1 MSIKEIKICLESRLR
16 KKGKINIIKTL
27 SQKTKLN
34 NEDIEIL
41 SILNKEI
48 CIGDLSKFFK
58 KEVNYILKK
67 VLDWEDLGIVHLK
80 LSCEDSNLKCIYEE
94 PYSAIDI
101 LKRRPDICN
110 IVAYEREWRKYPTV
124 FDFLAKNSEF
134 YKLKDFEKEIYFN
147 LMGSFLSQLPNK
159 ATILDAGGGIGRFAC
174 EFVKRGYKVHLLDS
188 SRMALRRA
196 LRHLLQQKK
205 TVNFDLHWGDVANL
219 SMFSDATFDGTFAI
233 ELICYCINPKKILKE
248 LIRVTKNGGLI
259 IVSVEG
265 KYGGMLSDHNVS
277 LGKIIKIFKSNLLY
291 IKNHLYVHYYT
302 PETLY
307 KLLEECGIE
316 VLNIFGCHYLA
327 EGILHRLLK
336 ENKLDNK
343 KDWKKLMKIE
353 EFCQK
358 DPVLNK
364 LARAWVAVGRKR

>member
-1 MSIKEIKICLESRLR
+1 MSIRKIKICLQSRLR

-27 SQKTKLN
+27 SKKIKLN
-34 NEDIEIL
+34 NEDIKIL

-48 CIGDLSKFFK
+48 CIGDLSRLFK
-58 KEVNYILKK
+58 KEVNCILKK
-67 VLDWEDLGIVHLK
+67 VLNWEDLGIVHLN
-80 LSCEDSNLKCIYEE
+80 LSCEDSNLEHIYKR
-94 PYSAIDI
+94 PYLIR
-101 LKRRPDICN
+101 KQRPDICN
-110 IVAYEREWRKYPTV
+110 IVAYEKEWHKYPTS
-124 FDFLAKNSEF
+124 FDFLAKDSEF

-147 LMGSFLSQLPNK
+147 LMGSFLNQLPNK

-174 EFVKRGYKVHLLDS
+174 ELVKRGYKVHLLDS
-188 SRMALRRA
+188 SQMALKRA
-196 LRHLLQQKK
+196 LRHLLRQKK
-205 TVNFDLHWGDVANL
+205 TVDFDLHWGDTANL

-233 ELICYCINPKKILKE
+233 ELICYCVNPKKILKE
-248 LIRVTKNGGLI
+248 LIRVTKKGGLI
-259 IVSVEG
+259 VLSVEG

-277 LGKIIKIFKSNLLY
+277 LGKITKIFKSNLLY
-291 IKNHLYVHYYT
+291 IRDHLYVHYYT

-307 KLLEECGIE
+307 KLLEEYGIE
-316 VLNIFGCHYLA
+316 VLNIFGCHYVA
-327 EGILHRLLK
+327 DGVLHRLLK

-358 DPVLNK
+358 DPVLSK